1 MSPDVLDLPER
12 MLLLRDTV
20 ARKHLTRG
28 ALSGSERLPLVAL
41 CRASEPVAGP
51 SPRWEVRPL
60 RELFDTARRL
70 HEGRRTSADAW
81 LAPRLHAT
89 LRLTR
94 AEAAEPGLWN
104 FLALVVAPDYV
115 LWRHLPSE
123 GSGKK
128 EPAVSSDRFSGP
140 HYKQAFARLWWA
152 AELFRDGEDYGPVVS
167 ACRNQEFFNTL
178 LRLEVVDHRPTA
190 RAATCLLED
199 GTVGT
204 TREANALATAV
215 NAAAGTLMYD
225 VLAPDDGP
233 DSEAVQK
240 WIDEQDMAPPVSPT
254 VLPLGPADGP
264 VPDTSV
270 GTMVELLRE
279 LFEQAPVRGK
289 EEPQEAQDGREPPAR
304 AS

>member
-28 ALSGSERLPLVAL
+28 VLSGSERLPLVAL

-104 FLALVVAPDYV
+104 FLALAVAPDYV

-152 AELFRDGEDYGPVVS
+152 AELFRDGEDYEPAVS

-178 LRLEVVDHRPTA
+178 LRLEVIDHRPTA
-190 RAATCLLED
+190 RAATCLLEE

-215 NAAAGTLMYD
+215 NAAAGTHD
-225 VLAPDDGP
+225 
-233 DSEAVQK
+233 
-240 WIDEQDMAPPVSPT
+240 PPVSPT

-264 VPDTSV
+264 VPDSSV